1 MDDNVFIKEIVVESY
16 EDLINFIESSSFN
29 RKDFIY
35 RGIGN
40 FKYDLV
46 PKALRRNEFDQATIN
61 DYIGSDFYV
70 KWNVNGNWKSLL
82 KNSLENFKISC
93 EDYFNL
99 KYSQLDDLIVDKYG
113 MVVINSDK
121 RILGNVSSKKELQIK
136 RELYLLLKFLNGVDK
151 TGLEVNV
158 NTKIRRL
165 IHNNI
170 NLNPTIW
177 PDPDFFELISLAQHY
192 GLPTEALDWS
202 YRYESA
208 LYFAVKNILNDDM
221 NNGVLWA
228 FNYKLYEDNYLPYAN
243 EKYKVQFYRPQ
254 YYMNPNLRAQRGL
267 FTFIMNKNHDM
278 DYRSLDK
285 IVLEDL
291 KNHSNEIPGKGI
303 QISDLDGLNDFIIPE
318 GEYVFY
324 KFIIRPEIKMKV
336 LDELYKNAWSEKF
349 MFPGY
354 QGVVLSMKNNV
365 KLDNLKSKN
374 FENTI
379 QKPILLS
386 FNQYEVEKI
395 HDKKLS
401 LIFRKDFDK
410 YFDLNISKI
419 FIYSK
424 EDNEILGYYNRN
436 MMIKNIPKNFWRAF
450 NEISVLSESEF
461 KNYFKDSDYAFA
473 IQLSDLELF
482 DYPIDCQNF
491 NILGNIGSA
500 EFIDD
505 IDSLKFLLNIKS
517 EKIYDEL

>member
-1 MDDNVFIKEIVVESY
+1 M
-16 EDLINFIESSSFN
+16 
-29 RKDFIY
+29 
-35 RGIGN
+35 
-40 FKYDLV
+40 
-46 PKALRRNEFDQATIN
+46 
-61 DYIGSDFYV
+61 
-70 KWNVNGNWKSLL
+70 
-82 KNSLENFKISC
+82 
-93 EDYFNL
+93 
-99 KYSQLDDLIVDKYG
+99 
-113 MVVINSDK
+113 
-121 RILGNVSSKKELQIK
+121 
-136 RELYLLLKFLNGVDK
+136 
-151 TGLEVNV
+151 
-158 NTKIRRL
+158 
-165 IHNNI
+165 
-170 NLNPTIW
+170 
-177 PDPDFFELISLAQHY
+177 
-192 GLPTEALDWS
+192 
-202 YRYESA
+202 
-208 LYFAVKNILNDDM
+208 
-221 NNGVLWA
+221 
-228 FNYKLYEDNYLPYAN
+228 
-243 EKYKVQFYRPQ
+243 
-254 YYMNPNLRAQRGL
+254 
-267 FTFIMNKNHDM
+267 
-278 DYRSLDK
+278 
-285 IVLEDL
+285 
-291 KNHSNEIPGKGI
+291 KNHSNEIHGKGI
-303 QISDLDGLNDFIIPE
+303 QISDLDGLNDFIIPK

-401 LIFRKDFDK
+401 VIFRKDFDK

>member
-1 MDDNVFIKEIVVESY
+1 MDDNVFIKEIIVESY

-40 FKYDLV
+40 LNYELV
-46 PKALRRNEFDQATIN
+46 PKALRRNEFDQAVIN
-61 DYIGSDFYV
+61 DYIGPDFYV

-82 KNSLENFKISC
+82 IDSLKNFKISC
-93 EDYFNL
+93 DDYFNL
-99 KYSQLDDLIVDKYG
+99 KCSPLDDLIVDKYG
-113 MVVINSDK
+113 NVVINFDK
-121 RILGNVSSKKELQIK
+121 KILGNVSSKKELQIK
-136 RELYLLLKFLNGVDK
+136 REMYLLLKFLNGVDK

-165 IHNNI
+165 IHYNI
-170 NLNPTIW
+170 NLNPTLW

-208 LYFAVKNILNDDM
+208 LYFSVKNILNDDM
-221 NNGVLWA
+221 ADGVLWA
-228 FNYKLYEDNYLPYAN
+228 FNYKLYEDNYLPCAS

-267 FTFIMNKNHDM
+267 FTFIMNKTDNI

-291 KNHSNEIPGKGI
+291 KIHSKEIPGNGI

-318 GEYVFY
+318 GQYVFY
-324 KFIIRPEIKMKV
+324 KFVIGSEIKLKI
-336 LDELYKNAWSEKF
+336 LDELYKNGWSEKF

-354 QGVVLSMKNNV
+354 HGVVLSMKNNV

-374 FENTI
+374 SENKV
-379 QKPILLS
+379 QKQILLS
-386 FNQYEVEKI
+386 FNHYEVEKI
-395 HDKKLS
+395 RQKNLS
-401 LIFRKDFDK
+401 IIFRKDFDK

-424 EDNEILGYYNRN
+424 KDNKILGYYNRN
-436 MMIKNIPKNFWRAF
+436 RVIKNLPENFWNAF
-450 NEISVLSESEF
+450 NEVSVLSESEF
-461 KNYFKDSDYAFA
+461 KNYFKCSDYAFA
-473 IQLSDLELF
+473 IQLSDLEFF

-491 NILGNIGSA
+491 NILDNIGSV
-500 EFIDD
+500 ELIDD
-505 IDSLKFLLNIKS
+505 IDSLKFLLNIKV
-517 EKIYDEL
+517 EKICDEI

>member
-1 MDDNVFIKEIVVESY
+1 M
-16 EDLINFIESSSFN
+16 INFIESSSFN

-40 FKYDLV
+40 VNYELI

-61 DYIGSDFYV
+61 DYIGPDFFV
-70 KWNVNGNWKSLL
+70 KWKVDGNWKELL
-82 KNSLENFKISC
+82 NNSLENFKITYD
-93 EDYFNL
+93 DYSDL
-99 KYSQLDDLIVDKYG
+99 KNSQLNELIVDKYG
-113 MVVINSDK
+113 MVVINSNN
-121 RILGNVSSKKELQIK
+121 RILGQVSSKKELQIK

-165 IHNNI
+165 IHYNI

-208 LYFAVKNILNDDM
+208 LYFAVSNILKEDM
-221 NNGVLWA
+221 HEGVLWA
-228 FNYKLYEDNYLPYAN
+228 FNYKFYEDNYLPGAD

-267 FTFIMNKNHDM
+267 FTFVMNKNADM

-291 KNHSNEIPGKGI
+291 KNHSKEIPQKGI
-303 QISDLDGLNDFIIPE
+303 KISGLDGLNDFIIPE
-318 GEYVFY
+318 GQYVFY
-324 KFIIRPEIKMKV
+324 KFIIRPEIKLKI

-365 KLDNLKSKN
+365 KLDNFKNMN
-374 FENTI
+374 FENTVE
-379 QKPILLS
+379 KPVLIS
-386 FNQYEVEKI
+386 FNQCEVENI
-395 HDKKLS
+395 LNKKLS
-401 LIFRKDFDK
+401 IIFRKDFDM
-410 YFDLNISKI
+410 YYDLNISKI

-424 EDNEILGYYNRN
+424 EDNEILGYYNRSRV
-436 MMIKNIPKNFWRAF
+436 IKNIPKNFWDAF
-450 NEISVLSESEF
+450 KEISILSEAEF
-461 KNYFKDSDYAFA
+461 NNYFKDSEYAFA
-473 IQLSDLELF
+473 IQLSDLEIF
-482 DYPIDCQNF
+482 DYPMECDNF
-491 NILGNIGSA
+491 NILKDIGSA
-500 EFIDD
+500 ECIDNL
-505 IDSLKFLLNIKS
+505 DSLKFLLNIKS
-517 EKIYDEL
+517 EKVYDEI